1 MPIESTSVLERIA
14 QSTRAR
20 VAATQKEIPLS
31 ILQSQLFESA
41 KDLHIPSDFKAAF
54 KQDYSVIA
62 EVKLASPSKGLIAPD
77 LDPVNVAGQYLQ
89 NGAQALSVL
98 TEPEYFKGDL
108 AYLAAIRQAYPQA
121 RLLMKDFILD
131 PYQLYQGRLA
141 GADACLLIV
150 AMLSRADLQALYQQ
164 ARELSLTPLVEVHNA
179 QEMQIALELGADLI
193 GVNNRNL
200 KTLEIDLQTSRLLA
214 QHLPA
219 GITLICESGLSTG
232 HDLNAAKSWGYH
244 GFLIGSHLMASGQP
258 GAALAAL
265 LAEAEQTRG

>member
-1 MPIESTSVLERIA
+1 MSVLNKIA
-14 QSTRAR
+14 EHTRQRLVKAK
-20 VAATQKEIPLS
+20 T
-31 ILQSQLFESA
+31 LQSLSELQQALA
-41 KDLHIPSDFKAAF
+41 NIRPTHDFKAAF
-54 KQDYSVIA
+54 AQDYSIIA
-62 EVKLASPSKGLIAPD
+62 EVKLASPSKGLIAPE

-98 TEPEYFKGDL
+98 TEPEFFKGDL

-150 AMLSRADLQALYQQ
+150 AMLNPDELRALYQQ

-179 QEMQIALELGADLI
+179 EEMQIALELGADLI

-200 KTLEIDLQTSRLLA
+200 KNLEIDLHTSRILA
-214 QHLPA
+214 QHVPT

-232 HDLNAAKSWGYH
+232 TDLKAAKSWGYH

-258 GAALAAL
+258 GLALAQL
-265 LAEAEQTRG
+265 LAAARTEDDL